1 VSGLRQRI
9 VLVLALAALLVSV
22 AGIGSSLAQTGSL
35 TTEEEDGILF
45 MREEEKLARDVYIT
59 LGEQWGL
66 KVFTNIQQSEQQHMD
81 AVLVLIEQYG
91 LDDPAATTDVG
102 EFVDPELQALYDDL
116 IARGEQSLIEAI
128 AVGAWIEEADIVD
141 LEEHIAQTD
150 EAAIQRIYASLLKGS
165 ENHLVAFVRQWERTN
180 GEDYAPI
187 VIDQERLDSVIST
200 GTQRGGNGG
209 R

>member
-102 EFVDPELQALYDDL
+102 EFVDSELQALYDDL

-150 EAAIQRIYASLLKGS
+150 EAAIQRVYASLLKGS